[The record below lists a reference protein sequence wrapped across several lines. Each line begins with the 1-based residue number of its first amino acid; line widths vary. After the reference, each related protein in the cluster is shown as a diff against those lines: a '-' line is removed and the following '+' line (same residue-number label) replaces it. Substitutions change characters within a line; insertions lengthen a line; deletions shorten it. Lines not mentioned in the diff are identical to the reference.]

1 MNQASYP
8 HASTYAVDEN
18 AEAPVCERGKIG
30 VLLCNLGTPDGT
42 DYWSMRR
49 YLREFL
55 SDRRVVEASR
65 LTWFFI
71 LNLCILTFRPSRKA
85 RDYAFIWNRE
95 LNESPL
101 KTVTRSQVARLQERF
116 ETEFPFPPTDVI
128 VDWGM
133 RYGNPSL
140 ASAIARLDAAGCD
153 RILLLP
159 LYPQYA
165 AATTATA
172 CDKVFDVLRTMR
184 RQPSLR
190 VASPYYDDPA
200 YIEQLAHSV
209 TETIGRLDFVPDIIV
224 ASFHGTPKQCEL
236 DGDPYHGQC
245 LCTGKLLRQKLGLPV
260 DKLVVTFQSRFGNAE
275 WLKPYTDE
283 TIRSLPALGMQNVV
297 VVTPGFSADCL
308 ETIDEIGR
316 ENAEHFFAAGG
327 ENYVRVNCLNDSDGG
342 MRVIETIVQRELE
355 GWI

>member
-1 MNQASYP
+1 
-8 HASTYAVDEN
+8 
-18 AEAPVCERGKIG
+18 
-30 VLLCNLGTPDGT
+30 
-42 DYWSMRR
+42 
-49 YLREFL
+49 
-55 SDRRVVEASR
+55 
-65 LTWFFI
+65 
-71 LNLCILTFRPSRKA
+71 
-85 RDYAFIWNRE
+85 
-95 LNESPL
+95 
-101 KTVTRSQVARLQERF
+101 
-116 ETEFPFPPTDVI
+116 
-128 VDWGM
+128 
-133 RYGNPSL
+133 
-140 ASAIARLDAAGCD
+140 
-153 RILLLP
+153 
-159 LYPQYA
+159 
-165 AATTATA
+165 
-172 CDKVFDVLRTMR
+172 MR
-184 RQPSLR
+184 RQPTLR

-209 TETIGRLDFVPDIIV
+209 TEAMGRLDFVPDVIV

-245 LCTGKLLRQKLGLPV
+245 LCTGELLRQKLGLPV

-283 TIRSLPALGMQNVV
+283 TIRSLPALGMKNVV

-342 MRVIETIVQRELE
+342 MRVIETIVRRELE